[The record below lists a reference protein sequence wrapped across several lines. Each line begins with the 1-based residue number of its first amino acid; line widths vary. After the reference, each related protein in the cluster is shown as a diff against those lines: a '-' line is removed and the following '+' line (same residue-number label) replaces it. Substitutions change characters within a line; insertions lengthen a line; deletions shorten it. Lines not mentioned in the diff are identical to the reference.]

1 MQGFIRFLI
10 SNHPMAL
17 YLRENIVFKIV
28 PMINVDGV
36 YHGHYRMSIHNENLN
51 RFYEDPRKD
60 RHPEI
65 FAIKRIL

>member
-1 MQGFIRFLI
+1 LIFQIIIIRNEIRAKIL
-10 SNHPMAL
+10 L
-17 YLRENIVFKIV
+17 ENFVFKIV